1 MRPKGARHIGKHKR
15 EGDMLRYKLIPAAL
29 CAGVLALWGGR
40 ANAEEFSARLDGFQ
54 ELGSLPNVTQNATT
68 LVVTAANP
76 TGAVLSDGKGTASL
90 NLDRNAGTVD
100 YTLTYSKVG
109 TTPPK
114 TGTVSQAHI
123 HFGKNHVSGGILVF
137 FCTNLTPPVGVP
149 TPPKCPIEGGTVS
162 GTWTKDDVLAIA
174 GQNVTAG
181 DFDALA
187 DALSSNTAYANVHT
201 TSGTT
206 PDTAF
211 PAGEIR
217 GQIHEGD
224 RDDKHNHHDD
234 NDHHEH
240 R

>member
-1 MRPKGARHIGKHKR
+1 MR
-15 EGDMLRYKLIPAAL
+15 RYKLIGSAL

-40 ANAEEFSARLDGFQ
+40 ADAEEFSARLTGFQ
-54 ELGSLPNVTQNATT
+54 ELGSLPNVTQNPTT
-68 LVVTAANP
+68 GVVTAANP
-76 TGAVLSDGKGTASL
+76 TGAVLSDGTGTLELDLDEKAGTA
-90 NLDRNAGTVD
+90 TW
-100 YTLTYSKVG
+100 TLTYSNVG

-123 HFGKNHVSGGILVF
+123 HFGKSRDSGGILVF
-137 FCTNLTPPVGVP
+137 FCTNLTPPVGAP
-149 TPPKCPIEGGTVS
+149 LPKPCPSPSGTVS
-162 GTWTKDDVLAIA
+162 GTWTSADIVAIA
-174 GQNVTAG
+174 GQNVVAG
-181 DFDALA
+181 NFDALV
-187 DALSSNTAYANVHT
+187 DALESNTAYANIHT

-224 RDDKHNHHDD
+224 LDAKHENHES
-234 NDHHEH
+234 HEH

>member
-1 MRPKGARHIGKHKR
+1 MR
-15 EGDMLRYKLIPAAL
+15 RYKLIGTAL

-40 ANAEEFSARLDGFQ
+40 ADAEEFSARLTGFQ
-54 ELGSLPNVTQNATT
+54 ELGSLPNVTQNPTT
-68 LVVTAANP
+68 GVVTAANP
-76 TGAVLSDGKGTASL
+76 TGAVLSNGTGTLELDLDEKAGTA
-90 NLDRNAGTVD
+90 TW
-100 YTLTYSKVG
+100 TLTYSNVG

-123 HFGKNHVSGGILVF
+123 HFGKSRDSGGILVF
-137 FCTNLTPPVGVP
+137 FCTNLTPPPVGAP
-149 TPPKCPIEGGTVS
+149 LPKPCPSPSGTVS
-162 GTWTKDDVLAIA
+162 GTWTSADIVAIA
-174 GQNVTAG
+174 GQNVVAG
-181 DFDALA
+181 NFDALV
-187 DALSSNTAYANVHT
+187 DALESNTAYANIHT

-224 RDDKHNHHDD
+224 LDKKHDHHD
-234 NDHHEH
+234 NHDH